1 MFNNLRSSRMLVW
14 DLLLS
19 RTIIAIHILYV
30 DNMISE
36 LCFSS
41 VLIFTSKSIYLFL
54 IFFFFSYSH
63 FIHAFKKEKRNQI
76 LFSLYFSS
84 LFSPSSSSS
93 SYYSLYQI
101 VKTLDLLFKL
111 MTVQT
116 QELNTSVM
124 NTGPWR
130 DANDDVSGGTRTRRI
145 VEEDSEEAV
154 VVAVATSGKPVI
166 KKPPTSISSSSS
178 SWMKSKDPR
187 IVRVSRAF
195 GGKDRH
201 SKVCTLR
208 GLRDRRVR
216 LSVPTA
222 IQLYDLQERLGLD
235 QPSKAVDWLLNAAKE
250 EIDELPPLP
259 VSPET
264 FSLFNHHQAFL
275 NLSQPP
281 GQDSTQLGFKTN
293 GCVEESNTT
302 TSREETK
309 NNHIGSYGTYQN
321 MEQHQQQHTRF
332 QADYPHHQHQLHSLV
347 PIQSQFLVCPMT
359 ASSTTTTI
367 QSLFP
372 SSSSAGSRTMET
384 TDPRQ
389 MVSHFQMPSMGSSS
403 SSQNISTLYSLLH
416 GGSNPMPSV
425 QFNRK

>member
-1 MFNNLRSSRMLVW
+1 
-14 DLLLS
+14 
-19 RTIIAIHILYV
+19 
-30 DNMISE
+30 
-36 LCFSS
+36 
-41 VLIFTSKSIYLFL
+41 
-54 IFFFFSYSH
+54 
-63 FIHAFKKEKRNQI
+63 
-76 LFSLYFSS
+76 
-84 LFSPSSSSS
+84 
-93 SYYSLYQI
+93 
-101 VKTLDLLFKL
+101 
-111 MTVQT
+111 
-116 QELNTSVM
+116 M
-124 NTGPWR
+124 NTVPWR
-130 DANDDVSGGTRTRRI
+130 DANDDVSGGIRTRRDGE
-145 VEEDSEEAV
+145 VQKDTEEAV
-154 VVAVATSGKPVI
+154 VATSGKPVI
-166 KKPPTSISSSSS
+166 KKPPTSISSSSSSS

-264 FSLFNHHQAFL
+264 FSLFNHHQSFL

-281 GQDSTQLGFKTN
+281 GQDPTQLGFKIN
-293 GCVEESNTT
+293 GCVEDQPNTT
-302 TSREETK
+302 TSREET
-309 NNHIGSYGTYQN
+309 NSHHTGSYGTYQN

-332 QADYPHHQHQLHSLV
+332 QADYPHHHQHQLHSLV
-347 PIQSQFLVCPMT
+347 PIQSQFLVCPVT
-359 ASSTTTTI
+359 APSTTTTI

-389 MVSHFQMPSMGSSS
+389 MVSHFQMPLMGSFS
-403 SSQNISTLYSLLH
+403 SSQNISSLYSLLH
-416 GGSNPMPSV
+416 GSSNPMPSV
-425 QFNRK
+425 QFDRK

>member
-1 MFNNLRSSRMLVW
+1 
-14 DLLLS
+14 
-19 RTIIAIHILYV
+19 
-30 DNMISE
+30 
-36 LCFSS
+36 
-41 VLIFTSKSIYLFL
+41 
-54 IFFFFSYSH
+54 
-63 FIHAFKKEKRNQI
+63 
-76 LFSLYFSS
+76 
-84 LFSPSSSSS
+84 
-93 SYYSLYQI
+93 
-101 VKTLDLLFKL
+101 
-111 MTVQT
+111 
-116 QELNTSVM
+116 M
-124 NTGPWR
+124 NTVPWR
-130 DANDDVSGGTRTRRI
+130 EANDDVSGGTRTRRDGE
-145 VEEDSEEAV
+145 VEKDAEEAV
-154 VVAVATSGKPVI
+154 VVAVATSGKLVI
-166 KKPPTSISSSSS
+166 KKPPTSISSSSSS

-235 QPSKAVDWLLNAAKE
+235 QPSKAVDWLLNAAKD

-264 FSLFNHHQAFL
+264 FSLFNHHQSFL

-281 GQDSTQLGFKTN
+281 GQDPAQLGFKIN
-293 GCVEESNTT
+293 GCVEEPDTT
-302 TSREETK
+302 ASREETS
-309 NNHIGSYGTYQN
+309 NSHIGSYGTYQN

-332 QADYPHHQHQLHSLV
+332 QADYPRHQHQLPSLV
-347 PIQSQFLVCPMT
+347 PIQSQFLVCPVT
-359 ASSTTTTI
+359 ASSATATI

-389 MVSHFQMPSMGSSS
+389 MVSHFQMPLMGSSS
-403 SSQNISTLYSLLH
+403 SSASQNISTLYSLLH
-416 GGSNPMPSV
+416 GSSNSMPSV

>member
-1 MFNNLRSSRMLVW
+1 
-14 DLLLS
+14 
-19 RTIIAIHILYV
+19 
-30 DNMISE
+30 
-36 LCFSS
+36 
-41 VLIFTSKSIYLFL
+41 
-54 IFFFFSYSH
+54 
-63 FIHAFKKEKRNQI
+63 
-76 LFSLYFSS
+76 
-84 LFSPSSSSS
+84 
-93 SYYSLYQI
+93 
-101 VKTLDLLFKL
+101 
-111 MTVQT
+111 
-116 QELNTSVM
+116 M
-124 NTGPWR
+124 NAVPWR
-130 DANDDVSGGTRTRRI
+130 DANDDVSGGTRTRRDRE
-145 VEEDSEEAV
+145 VEKDAEEAV
-154 VVAVATSGKPVI
+154 VVTVATSGKPVI
-166 KKPPTSISSSSS
+166 KKPPTSISSSSSS

-235 QPSKAVDWLLNAAKE
+235 QPSKAVDWLLNAAQE

-264 FSLFNHHQAFL
+264 FSLFNHHQSFL

-281 GQDSTQLGFKTN
+281 GRDPTQLGFKLN

-302 TSREETK
+302 TSREET
-309 NNHIGSYGTYQN
+309 NNHHIGSYGTYQN

-332 QADYPHHQHQLHSLV
+332 QADYPQHQHQQHSVV
-347 PIQSQFLVCPMT
+347 PVQSQFLVCPMT
-359 ASSTTTTI
+359 ASATTTI

-389 MVSHFQMPSMGSSS
+389 MVSHFQMPLMGSSS
-403 SSQNISTLYSLLH
+403 SSQNISSLYSLLH
-416 GGSNPMPSV
+416 GSGNSMPSV
-425 QFNRK
+425 QFSRK

>member
-1 MFNNLRSSRMLVW
+1 ML
-14 DLLLS
+14 LKKKNG
-19 RTIIAIHILYV
+19 IKY
-30 DNMISE
+30 
-36 LCFSS
+36 
-41 VLIFTSKSIYLFL
+41 
-54 IFFFFSYSH
+54 FFFSLSL
-63 FIHAFKKEKRNQI
+63 I
-76 LFSLYFSS
+76 LIQS
-84 LFSPSSSSS
+84 LFFIIILLLALSNS
-93 SYYSLYQI
+93 
-101 VKTLDLLFKL
+101 KTLDLLFKL

-116 QELNTSVM
+116 QELNTSIM

-130 DANDDVSGGTRTRRI
+130 DANDDVSGGTRTRRNGE

-178 SWMKSKDPR
+178 SWMKSKDRR

-235 QPSKAVDWLLNAAKE
+235 QPSKAVDWLLNAAKD

-281 GQDSTQLGFKTN
+281 GQDPTQLGFKIN

-302 TSREETK
+302 TSREETN
-309 NNHIGSYGTYQN
+309 NNHIGSYGTYQY

-347 PIQSQFLVCPMT
+347 PIQSQFLVCPVT
-359 ASSTTTTI
+359 TSSTTTTI

-372 SSSSAGSRTMET
+372 SSTSAGSRTMET

-389 MVSHFQMPSMGSSS
+389 MVSHFQMPLMGSSS

-416 GGSNPMPSV
+416 GNSNPMPSV
-425 QFNRK
+425 QFDRK